1 MTGMEPGKTA
11 GPRLPIPRTSFIG
24 RAAELE
30 QIRNLLA
37 TGAVVTLTGPG
48 GSGKTRLAL
57 EAAQPSRSDFGQP
70 WWVDLAPLGSGELVA
85 GTVATAIG
93 IRGRAGVDILD
104 DLVSVIGDQRRLII
118 LDNCEHLVEACA
130 SLCETLVTR
139 CYGLTILATSRI
151 PLRIAA
157 ENVLPVPP
165 LAIEDEAPQLFVD
178 RARSS
183 NAGFVLGPANE
194 QVVREICRRLDG
206 IPLAIELAAAWA
218 SVMSPSELLP
228 LLDRRFE
235 VLKRGSRS
243 ASERQRT
250 LRSAIDWSHELL
262 PPDERKLFRRLCV
275 FAGSFT
281 IQAAERVCSDGTL
294 PPESILENLANLC
307 GASMVVAGAPVAGM
321 TRYRILESIRVYG
334 LESLADA
341 GEQEAFQGR
350 HLGYFTSVAEAA
362 FLERMHGGP
371 RSAIEMLEPDRD
383 NVRSAI
389 DWGLER
395 DPESALGLAAALVE
409 DLRHSLFT
417 FSELRPRLQALLP
430 RTSHDTARRA
440 WALMAL
446 GYTAFVAAIDDEAVQ
461 MFSESIELFQ
471 RLGDRCGEAWARI
484 ALGNAYWGI
493 GDLSAATRELRLS
506 EEIHRQLGN
515 RLGRHRAS
523 LRAAIAGA
531 FDPAL
536 QPAVRQE
543 LEDAIQQGRELGDRF
558 GEGMA
563 QQWAGLIDLTSGDK
577 SSARSNFLAAI
588 PLLENDSVVSV
599 AIFGLAGCCLDADP
613 ERSLRLI
620 GAGEALQPRRGL
632 RKPPV
637 LAEVIEKY
645 QPRATARVGE
655 ERAAALYAEGFA
667 MSRDEAI
674 ALALSPEETRTAVG
688 RRGGGRDALTRRE
701 QEIAGL
707 VSNGLTNQQIA
718 DSLFLSVRTVETHVD
733 RILGKLGFHNRTRL
747 ASWVRE
753 QDPGPKD
760 T

>member
-1 MTGMEPGKTA
+1 MEPRETA

-24 RAAELE
+24 RAAELD

-37 TGAVVTLTGPG
+37 TGAVVTLTGPA

-57 EAAQPSRSDFGQP
+57 EAARRSRADFDQP
-70 WWVDLAPLGSGELVA
+70 WWVDLAPLGSGDLVA
-85 GTVATAIG
+85 GAVATAIG
-93 IRGRAGVDILD
+93 LRGRAGVDLFGDI
-104 DLVSVIGDQRRLII
+104 VSTIGDQRRLVI

-130 SLCETLVTR
+130 SLCEALVTH
-139 CYGLTILATSRI
+139 CYGLTVLATSRT

-165 LAIEDEAPQLFVD
+165 LAIEDEALQLFVD

-194 QVVREICRRLDG
+194 SVIGEICRRLDG

-218 SVMSPSELLP
+218 AVMSPSELLP

-250 LRSAIDWSHELL
+250 LRSAIDWSYELL
-262 PPDERKLFRRLCV
+262 PPDERTLFRRLCV

-281 IQAAERVCSDGTL
+281 IQAAERVCSDQTL
-294 PPESILENLANLC
+294 PSASILENLANLC
-307 GASMVVAGAPVAGM
+307 AASMVVAGAPVAGM
-321 TRYRILESIRVYG
+321 TRYRILESIRAYG
-334 LESLADA
+334 LERLADA
-341 GEQEAFQGR
+341 GEQEAFQDR
-350 HLGYFTSVAEAA
+350 HLGYFTGVAEAA
-362 FLERMHGGP
+362 FMERMSGGP
-371 RSAIEMLEPDRD
+371 RSAIELLEPDRD
-383 NVRSAI
+383 NVRAAI

-395 DPESALGLAAALVE
+395 DPESALGLSAALVE

-430 RTSHDTARRA
+430 RTSHNTARHA
-440 WALMAL
+440 WALLAF
-446 GYTAFVAAIDDEAVQ
+446 GYTAFTAAIDEEAVQ
-461 MFSESIELFQ
+461 AFSESIHLFQ
-471 RLGDRCGEAWARI
+471 RLGDRCGEAWGRI
-484 ALGNAYWGI
+484 ALGNAYWAI
-493 GDLSAATRELRLS
+493 GDLPASTRELRLS
-506 EEIHRQLGN
+506 EEIHKQLGN
-515 RLGRHRAS
+515 RLGRNRAS

-543 LEDAIQQGRELGDRF
+543 LESAIQESRELGDRF
-558 GEGMA
+558 GAGMA
-563 QQWAGLIDLTSGDK
+563 HQWVGLIDLTAGDK
-577 SSARSNFLAAI
+577 ALARSHFLEAI

-599 AIFGLAGCCLDADP
+599 SLFGLAGCCLDTDP

-632 RKPPV
+632 PKPPV
-637 LAEVIEKY
+637 LAEVIEEY
-645 QPRATARVGE
+645 QPQATARVGE
-655 ERAAALYAEGFA
+655 ERAASLYAQGFA
-667 MSRDEAI
+667 MSRDDAI
-674 ALALSPEETRTAVG
+674 ALALSPEEPRRSAG
-688 RRGGGRDALTRRE
+688 RRGEGPGALTLRE
-701 QEIAGL
+701 REIAGL
-707 VSNGLTNQQIA
+707 VSKGLTNQQIA

-733 RILGKLGFHNRTRL
+733 HILRKLGFHNRTRL

-753 QDPGPKD
+753 EDAKD